1 MLLSSMA
8 ISWMVWA
15 FVMIWPQALIYLFN
29 DDPALLDIGVYG
41 IRIFM
46 FGLIIMFVQHSC
58 QSTFVALGQAK
69 ISMFLALL
77 RKIIL
82 LIPIALVL
90 PPLFISTGM
99 FGLTGTDGLFYAEP
113 IADILASVTTGILFL
128 IYSRKLLRPEE
139 KPEM

>member
-1 MLLSSMA
+1 
-8 ISWMVWA
+8 
-15 FVMIWPQALIYLFN
+15 
-29 DDPALLDIGVYG
+29 
-41 IRIFM
+41 
-46 FGLIIMFVQHSC
+46 
-58 QSTFVALGQAK
+58 
-69 ISMFLALL
+69 MFLALL

>member
-1 MLLSSMA
+1 
-8 ISWMVWA
+8 
-15 FVMIWPQALIYLFN
+15 
-29 DDPALLDIGVYG
+29 
-41 IRIFM
+41 
-46 FGLIIMFVQHSC
+46 
-58 QSTFVALGQAK
+58 
-69 ISMFLALL
+69 MFLALL

-128 IYSRKLLRPEE
+128 IYSKKLLRTEE
-139 KPEM
+139 KPEA